1 MSSNLGDEGNSS
13 GGGNTTNNNNANF
26 RLWKYVTKSV
36 RDGKAGGNTAFQC
49 NYCQRTFKGSYSRV
63 KTHLLKIEG
72 YGIACCSKVTNALL
86 REMERVVEEVEL
98 RIYIILIAVSA
109 HTRILVFGDLPY
121 WHTRTGMVPV
131 QHSLRCFSASEN
143 RVHVCV
149 FFFHLS
155 CFLILRNW

>member
-72 YGIACCSKVTNALL
+72 YELLVALKL
-86 REMERVVEEVEL
+86 QML
-98 RIYIILIAVSA
+98 
-109 HTRILVFGDLPY
+109 F
-121 WHTRTGMVPV
+121 
-131 QHSLRCFSASEN
+131 
-143 RVHVCV
+143 
-149 FFFHLS
+149 
-155 CFLILRNW
+155 